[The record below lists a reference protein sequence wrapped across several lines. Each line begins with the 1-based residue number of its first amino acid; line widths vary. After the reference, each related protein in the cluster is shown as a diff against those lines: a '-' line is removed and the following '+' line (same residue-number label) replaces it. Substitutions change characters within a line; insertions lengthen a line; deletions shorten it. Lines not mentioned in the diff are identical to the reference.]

1 MPRKIKIVDLVNEET
16 NEKIEIED
24 TNKPIDEK
32 ITDTESIVQNIE
44 KAEIEEEVIL
54 IKEEPKITT
63 KERTNQL
70 HECTKCGKWMTLKT
84 LKYIHDK
91 TCNSNNIAIPDEP
104 KQKKTGRPKKQIVV
118 EDIKTPNPI
127 EEQDYNLRSVPLV
140 RTDHIKSFEEMR
152 QDHLKERIKHRT
164 QRMSNLFSQ
173 AF

>member
-1 MPRKIKIVDLVNEET
+1 MPRKIKIVDLVNDET

-32 ITDTESIVQNIE
+32 LIETEPIVQNIE
-44 KAEIEEEVIL
+44 NVEFEEEVIL

-104 KQKKTGRPKKQIVV
+104 TPKKTGRPKKQIAV
-118 EDIKTPNPI
+118 EYIKTPNPI
-127 EEQDYNLRSVPLV
+127 EQKEEV
-140 RTDHIKSFEEMR
+140 HIKSFEEMR
-152 QDHLKERIKHRT
+152 KERLRERVQHRS
-164 QRMSNLFSQ
+164 QRISNLFLQ